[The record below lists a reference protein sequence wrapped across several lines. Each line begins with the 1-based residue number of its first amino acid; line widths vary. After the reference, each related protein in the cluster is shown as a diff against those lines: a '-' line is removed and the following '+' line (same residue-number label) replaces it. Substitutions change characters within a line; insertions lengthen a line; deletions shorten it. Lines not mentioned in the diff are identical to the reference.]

1 MLEEYQYLIIPLVAG
16 WLLDRLAGDPEWLPH
31 PVVLF
36 GKLISISE
44 RGLNKGNIRILKGA
58 MVSITLILTTFFSIK
73 YLLIYCR
80 DLSPFISAIIV
91 FFSLSGK
98 TLIKEAKLV
107 FRAVDCSVEQGRE
120 QVSRIVGRDTGELSV
135 NQVRKAAL
143 ETLAENLSDGVIA
156 PVFWYILL
164 GAPGMITYKMV
175 NTLDSM
181 IGYKNER
188 YFLFGRCAARVDDL
202 ANLIPSRLTA
212 LIMIV
217 VSGKPNK
224 IPFVVK
230 YGKCHSSP
238 NSGYPE
244 AALAAI
250 LDCRFGGPSNYFGKV
265 CEKPFIGNNC
275 RDFRN
280 DDLKKAVR
288 VNILSEIL
296 MIVIS
301 ITIIRLICPGL
312 Y

>member
-1 MLEEYQYLIIPLVAG
+1 MLEEYQYLITPLIAG

-31 PVVLF
+31 PVVLS
-36 GKLISISE
+36 GKLISTSE
-44 RGLNKGNIRILKGA
+44 RHLNKGNRRILKGA
-58 MVSITLILTTFFSIK
+58 MVSITLILTTFYSIK
-73 YLLIYCR
+73 YLLIFSG

-98 TLIKEAKLV
+98 TLIKEVKLV

-164 GAPGMITYKMV
+164 GAPGMIAYKMV

-188 YFLFGRCAARVDDL
+188 YFLFGRCAARIYDF

-217 VSGKPNK
+217 ASGNPYK

-250 LDCRFGGPSNYFGKV
+250 LDCRFGGPSSYFGKV
-265 CEKPFIGNNC
+265 CEKPFIGNNY

-301 ITIIRLICPGL
+301 ITIIHLICPGL